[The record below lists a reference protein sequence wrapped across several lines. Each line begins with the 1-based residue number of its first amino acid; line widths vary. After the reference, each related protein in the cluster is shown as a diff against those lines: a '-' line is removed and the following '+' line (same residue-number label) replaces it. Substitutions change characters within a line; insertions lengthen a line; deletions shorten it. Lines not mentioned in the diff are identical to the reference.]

1 MSRDLVTDLVPFVHV
16 RSVRDSVAFYAKLGF
31 EVSSTF
37 EPNGTLAWAFLQR
50 AHARI
55 MLTLADAPLD
65 AEQQGVIFWLYTQ
78 DLDGFHARLREQGL
92 EPGEIVDGTPGP
104 PREFGLADPD
114 GYGLMVSEVD
124 GDRVDAS

>member
-1 MSRDLVTDLVPFVHV
+1 
-16 RSVRDSVAFYAKLGF
+16 
-31 EVSSTF
+31 
-37 EPNGTLAWAFLQR
+37 
-50 AHARI
+50 

-92 EPGEIVDGTPGP
+92 EPGAIVDGTPGP
-104 PREFGLADPD
+104 PREFRLADPD

-124 GDRVDAS
+124 GERVDAS

>member
-16 RSVRDSVAFYAKLGF
+16 RSVRDSVTFYGKLGF

-37 EPNGTLAWAFLQR
+37 EPDDTLAWAFLQR

-55 MLTLADAPLD
+55 MLTLADAPRD
-65 AEQQGVIFWLYTQ
+65 AEEQGVIFWLYTQ

-92 EPGEIVDGTPGP
+92 EPGAIVDGTPGP

-114 GYGLMVSEVD
+114 GYELMVSEVD
-124 GDRVDAS
+124 GERVDAS